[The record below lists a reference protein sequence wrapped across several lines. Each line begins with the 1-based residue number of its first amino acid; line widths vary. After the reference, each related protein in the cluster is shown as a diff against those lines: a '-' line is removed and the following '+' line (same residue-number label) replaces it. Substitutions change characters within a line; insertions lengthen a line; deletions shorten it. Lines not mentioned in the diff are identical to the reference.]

1 MTSHSC
7 SLPADVGGSTN
18 PDEPAVVGAPDPKL
32 VNPSLLR
39 TPVQCFFL
47 ASEFL
52 PQCGALAAVPSG
64 SDPELLLKLLPE
76 ASSSCAELIRIFSET
91 IL

>member
-52 PQCGALAAVPSG
+52 PQCGALAA
-64 SDPELLLKLLPE
+64 DPELLLKLLPE